1 MKRRIAE
8 PRKARPG
15 YLVLVLLAVG
25 LAGCQPGHYRR
36 QADADAYHLI
46 EEKAQDPRWALT
58 DYAVTPDPRSRIFD
72 PFDPDHEPMPPD
84 DPESHRLMHEVDGK
98 KGFKHWHDNGDT
110 PAVDN
115 PDWLALLPLNEDG
128 VLVLDAERA
137 AELARRHSREYQ
149 RYLQQL
155 YLSAL
160 DVSYERFRFDSLFF
174 GGYQTEYR
182 SDGALRNSDGSR
194 SYLTAATFP
203 TSRGIRME
211 KLGTTGTE
219 LVVGFANSLV
229 WQFSGSD
236 SYSATSVLD
245 FSLVQPLLRFA
256 GRARVLEG
264 LTQSE
269 RTLLSNVRQ
278 MERYRHGFYLE
289 IMTGVDAGGG
299 PTSNGGG
306 VDSSLLQGLSGT
318 GAGGFMG
325 LLQTQ
330 QEILNQRFN
339 LYALRSNYF
348 RLNSTLQD
356 LLSRVG
362 NVAARAGEG
371 GGSNSQGIVGQRLQ
385 VAQAR
390 QAILNAES
398 RLNDVEVAYQRRLD
412 DYKMSLGLPPTLC
425 VKIEDRMLEP
435 LNLIDRGIVD
445 LQERVSATQVK
456 IGEDLADVQSLLVDR
471 EIPAAERNER
481 VAKSLRAVRAELDS
495 VTDLRRRLIEAGE
508 APYQRLH
515 ADGSRLLRGLE
526 AGLQTAIR
534 EEADSPADRD
544 ALQQDLQL
552 LQEVRQQLRMTA
564 DGSAEDSDWLTQ
576 VRGFMKFNL
585 LEDLLQ
591 DLGRVQ
597 EELAAQERSADVS
610 WMKGDP
616 NPLTRSFFRRH
627 RDVLAARDT
636 QQVTLLLDAS
646 RREYEQI
653 CAQNPWLVELRRWR
667 QLPYDAEV
675 TISAG
680 NRARVTRLERRASQF
695 VDIFLDS
702 LARLDISGTP
712 DGLLANI
719 QQYQA
724 TLGSL
729 ADSVPSLTPEEVLA
743 KYRLD
748 VNPAIPQEL
757 VDLSNNVLEISLVQ
771 ARTRAENVS
780 IQDSAID
787 LHPQAA
793 LEIARENRLDWMNER
808 ARLVDQW
815 RLIRYY
821 ANDLRSGLDVEF
833 SGDMRTTDDNP
844 LKFDSRT
851 GELRA
856 ALKFDAPLT
865 RLAERNTYRQA
876 LIDYQR
882 ARMDY
887 YEAEDLIARDLR
899 DVIRRLQLAQ
909 RNIEIRREAVWAAAV
924 QIELNQEIRNLGQAS
939 SQASGPTA
947 TRDAVSAL
955 TDLLTAQNEFLNI
968 WVNYEV
974 LRRTLDFG
982 LGTMQLDATGMWI
995 DPGAINPEHGYP
1007 GIGPSADC
1015 WPGPLVPPRGELAA
1029 VNPEPMVGLHGEVL
1043 PAPPPAAEENVRD

>member
-8 PRKARPG
+8 PRRDRPG
-15 YLVLVLLAVG
+15 YLVLVLLAAG

-445 LQERVSATQVK
+445 LQERVSAASRDRTALIWNVEAGRPHTRKLEHEQSV
-456 IGEDLADVQSLLVDR
+456 INVRFSPDSRQLLTVDYRGLRLWDVATGRPLTVRLAEQFQLGTGFQ
-471 EIPAAERNER
+471 AA
-481 VAKSLRAVRAELDS
+481 SG
-495 VTDLRRRLIEAGE
+495 RLI
-508 APYQRLH
+508 
-515 ADGSRLLRGLE
+515 
-526 AGLQTAIR
+526 
-534 EEADSPADRD
+534 
-544 ALQQDLQL
+544 
-552 LQEVRQQLRMTA
+552 
-564 DGSAEDSDWLTQ
+564 
-576 VRGFMKFNL
+576 F
-585 LEDLLQ
+585 
-591 DLGRVQ
+591 
-597 EELAAQERSADVS
+597 
-610 WMKGDP
+610 
-616 NPLTRSFFRRH
+616 
-627 RDVLAARDT
+627 
-636 QQVTLLLDAS
+636 
-646 RREYEQI
+646 
-653 CAQNPWLVELRRWR
+653 
-667 QLPYDAEV
+667 
-675 TISAG
+675 
-680 NRARVTRLERRASQF
+680 
-695 VDIFLDS
+695 
-702 LARLDISGTP
+702 TP
-712 DGLLANI
+712 DGLAVFLAGDSYVSRMLHI
-719 QQYQA
+719 PTPPAGVPAASRTGRGQAGRAEWPSPRGPQAA
-724 TLGSL
+724 TLGHLLRGS
-729 ADSVPSLTPEEVLA
+729 AAGGAGP
-743 KYRLD
+743 R
-748 VNPAIPQEL
+748 
-757 VDLSNNVLEISLVQ
+757 VQ
-771 ARTRAENVS
+771 ARCGRR
-780 IQDSAID
+780 DG
-787 LHPQAA
+787 P
-793 LEIARENRLDWMNER
+793 
-808 ARLVDQW
+808 
-815 RLIRYY
+815 
-821 ANDLRSGLDVEF
+821 LRSRKKFNASLTVRASRM
-833 SGDMRTTDDNP
+833 SG
-844 LKFDSRT
+844 
-851 GELRA
+851 
-856 ALKFDAPLT
+856 
-865 RLAERNTYRQA
+865 
-876 LIDYQR
+876 
-882 ARMDY
+882 
-887 YEAEDLIARDLR
+887 
-899 DVIRRLQLAQ
+899 
-909 RNIEIRREAVWAAAV
+909 
-924 QIELNQEIRNLGQAS
+924 
-939 SQASGPTA
+939 
-947 TRDAVSAL
+947 
-955 TDLLTAQNEFLNI
+955 
-968 WVNYEV
+968 
-974 LRRTLDFG
+974 
-982 LGTMQLDATGMWI
+982 
-995 DPGAINPEHGYP
+995 
-1007 GIGPSADC
+1007 
-1015 WPGPLVPPRGELAA
+1015 WPA
-1029 VNPEPMVGLHGEVL
+1029 
-1043 PAPPPAAEENVRD
+1043 